1 MNERF
6 WKVVSATATV
16 VVGVPCAILVELVG
30 VVVKAFAWAIVA
42 AVVGIPLWILIGSL
56 ATGKTGW
63 VKPQTDV
70 DRLTQTHLGHE

>member
-1 MNERF
+1 MRKASEI
-6 WKVVSATATV
+6 VLCV
-16 VVGVPCAILVELVG
+16 VVGVPCAVLVELVG
-30 VVVKAFAWAIVA
+30 VIMKAFAWAVVA

-70 DRLTQTHLGHE
+70 DKLTQTYLGHE